1 MARDDV
7 GRWLKRLVLAAAVS
21 WGKERALAMLCYP
34 CRASVTSVPERFPRF
49 VARCLPLEGRKQ
61 LNKVY

>member
-1 MARDDV
+1 VARDDV